1 MDNTTPHAAADYERE
16 ITRTVPF
23 HGEILAQAIEATL
36 VARPSPGRWLD
47 TGCGPGKLAELA
59 RARCSAKFTLADP
72 SREMLDIARAKHG
85 DMPAER
91 FLHVASHE
99 LPDVA
104 PFDAITAVQCHHYCD
119 RAGRERAVSRC
130 LELLAPGGVFVVFEN
145 VRAETDAGQVMARE
159 RWGNWLR
166 GRGHDEREVSAFLAR
181 ENTKYFPIRVSEHLE
196 LLSRVG
202 FAVVELIWRS
212 FAQAGFV
219 CLKR

>member
-23 HGEILAQAIEATL
+23 HAEILAQAIEATL

-59 RARCSAKFTLADP
+59 RARCGAKFTLADP

-119 RAGRERAVSRC
+119 
-130 LELLAPGGVFVVFEN
+130 
-145 VRAETDAGQVMARE
+145 
-159 RWGNWLR
+159 
-166 GRGHDEREVSAFLAR
+166 
-181 ENTKYFPIRVSEHLE
+181 
-196 LLSRVG
+196 
-202 FAVVELIWRS
+202 
-212 FAQAGFV
+212 
-219 CLKR
+219 